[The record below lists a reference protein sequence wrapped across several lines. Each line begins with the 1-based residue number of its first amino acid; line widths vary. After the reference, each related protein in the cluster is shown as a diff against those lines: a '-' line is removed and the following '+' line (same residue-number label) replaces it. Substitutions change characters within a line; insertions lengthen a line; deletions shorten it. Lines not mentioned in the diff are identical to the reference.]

1 MKKIVITS
9 FLAILV
15 SLSFYFI
22 AIWEPESY
30 TENNVGKD
38 LVLDD
43 NKNDK
48 KETTDKASNEENI
61 KDENKEENKEKNSDS
76 SQSSKLENESINETL
91 NEEDKNKE
99 LEKTETSNINN
110 KEDKEEAIQSNASI
124 FTVKKE
130 DIIEKLSFKDKTKL
144 LSVANK
150 MSAVDVERIKESL
163 GNKNEKEGIGEAFNV
178 IKRRL
183 TEEDYKQIKEILSP
197 YINIKLLE
205 SMY

>member
-9 FLAILV
+9 FLAILL

-22 AIWEPESY
+22 AIWEPDSY
-30 TENNVGKD
+30 VGNNSDEN
-38 LVLDD
+38 LVLDE

-48 KETTDKASNEENI
+48 KETTDEVNKKEKVK
-61 KDENKEENKEKNSDS
+61 KDNKEEKENNSDS
-76 SQSSKLENESINETL
+76 SQSLNSEDGSSNKVL
-91 NEEDKNKE
+91 NEVDKNTVMQENHTKDINSKE
-99 LEKTETSNINN
+99 GN
-110 KEDKEEAIQSNASI
+110 EAVQSNASL

-130 DIIEKLSFKDKTKL
+130 EIINKLSFKDKTKL

-150 MSAVDVERIKESL
+150 MSAVDVERIRESL
-163 GNKNEKEGIGEAFNV
+163 EKNNEKEGASEVFKV

-183 TEEDYKQIKEILSP
+183 TDEDYKQIKEILSP

>member
-9 FLAILV
+9 FLAILL

-22 AIWEPESY
+22 VIWEPDSY
-30 TENNVGKD
+30 AENNVDKN
-38 LVLDD
+38 LVLDE
-43 NKNDK
+43 NENDK
-48 KETTDKASNEENI
+48 KETADEVSKKENV
-61 KDENKEENKEKNSDS
+61 KEDNKEDKENNSNL
-76 SQSSKLENESINETL
+76 SQSLNSEDESSNKIL
-91 NEEDKNKE
+91 NEEDKNTE
-99 LEKTETSNINN
+99 LEKKDTNNINN
-110 KEDKEEAIQSNASI
+110 KEAIQSNASL

-130 DIIEKLSFKDKTKL
+130 EILDKLSFKDKTKL

-150 MSAVDVERIKESL
+150 MSAVDVERIRESL
-163 GNKNEKEGIGEAFNV
+163 EKNNEKEGAAEVFKV

-183 TEEDYKQIKEILSP
+183 TDEDYKQVKEILSP

>member
-9 FLAILV
+9 FLAILL

-22 AIWEPESY
+22 AIWEPDSY
-30 TENNVGKD
+30 IGENVDKN
-38 LVLDD
+38 LVLDE

-48 KETTDKASNEENI
+48 KETTDEINKKENI
-61 KDENKEENKEKNSDS
+61 KEDNIEDKKNNSDS
-76 SQSSKLENESINETL
+76 SQSLNLEDKSSNNIL
-91 NEEDKNKE
+91 NEEEKNTGMQE
-99 LEKTETSNINN
+99 NDTNDNN
-110 KEDKEEAIQSNASI
+110 KEGNDAVQSNASV

-130 DIIEKLSFKDKTKL
+130 EIIDKLSFKDKTKL

-150 MSAVDVERIKESL
+150 MSAVDVERIRESL
-163 GNKNEKEGIGEAFNV
+163 EKSDEKEGAAEVFKV

-183 TEEDYKQIKEILSP
+183 TDEDYKQIKEILSP